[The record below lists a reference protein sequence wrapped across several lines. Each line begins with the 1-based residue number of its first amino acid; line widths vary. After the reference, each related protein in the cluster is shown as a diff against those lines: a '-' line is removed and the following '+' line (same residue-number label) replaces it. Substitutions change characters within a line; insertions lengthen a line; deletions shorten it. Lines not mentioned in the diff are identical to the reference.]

1 MSNYYISSS
10 NLIFSLYENRIM
22 YNSGNSIA
30 DDRKECT
37 QYWFLNQENISIV
50 DFMKISDEVSGS
62 VNYVIDRGIV

>member
-10 NLIFSLYENRIM
+10 NLTFSLYENRIM
-22 YNSGNSIA
+22 YDTGDSVTDN
-30 DDRKECT
+30 RKECT